1 MKYLLFEYGETI
13 TKEFEFPETRYCDI
27 KNLNVFVSNNQPA
40 IATIEN
46 TVTQTFSKVSGES
59 SDSDSDIN
67 MSVVTRTDSIGN
79 SEETD
84 DDNDVFS
91 LSNFLIT
98 ATTTRVEMESTD
110 SD

>member
-13 TKEFEFPETRYCDI
+13 TEEFEFPETRYCDI
-27 KNLNVFVSNNQPA
+27 KNLNVFVSNNLPA
-40 IATIEN
+40 IDTIEN
-46 TVTQTFSKVSGES
+46 TVTQTFTKVSGES
-59 SDSDSDIN
+59 SDSDSD
-67 MSVVTRTDSIGN
+67 MGMAVVTRTDSIGN

-84 DDNDVFS
+84 SDHDVFS

-110 SD
+110 TD